1 MSEGNKVNDLQKLI
15 DFMLYMDDQTKKHTR
30 VYSGDVQTL
39 LSLVV
44 NILKKIETKLEESK

>member
-1 MSEGNKVNDLQKLI
+1 MSDMQKLV

-39 LSLVV
+39 LSLVASV
-44 NILKKIETKLEESK
+44 LKEKPDDET